1 MMRANGS
8 FAVDLTF
15 VLSKGGGDLSRM
27 PHVHACY
34 VREMIQKASQ

>member
-15 VLSKGGGDLSRM
+15 VLSKGGGICPECPMFM
-27 PHVHACY
+27 PVTS
-34 VREMIQKASQ
+34 EK